1 MSGYLACV
9 LSRMAGTACHWC
21 MNLTPRKAPLA
32 LIVQGFP
39 SFRRAPL
46 AQKDKTPTLTGQ
58 SQTEADGR
66 RGMLCAWARR
76 ALGANALAGMLIASC
91 QSQLHADDGD
101 YRSCL
106 PDRLHPVSAKILAA
120 FLDGRLTEMD
130 FLWGFHLPN
139 SDYLSVSACII
150 ASLHNETPESCIPED
165 PAEGGS
171 DSCLSF

>member
-1 MSGYLACV
+1 
-9 LSRMAGTACHWC
+9 MAGTACHWC

-39 SFRRAPL
+39 SFRRLPL

-58 SQTEADGR
+58 CATGADSR
-66 RGMLCAWARR
+66 CRMLCARARR
-76 ALGANALAGMLIASC
+76 TFATNALAAMLTVAC
-91 QSQLHADDGD
+91 QSQLRADDDD

-130 FLWGFHLPN
+130 FLWAFHLPN
-139 SDYLSVSACII
+139 SDYLAVSACVI

-171 DSCLSF
+171 DSCLAF

>member
-1 MSGYLACV
+1 MSGYLACA
-9 LSRMAGTACHWC
+9 LSRMAGTACHWR
-21 MNLTPRKAPLA
+21 MNLTARKAPLA

-39 SFRRAPL
+39 SFRPPPW

-58 SQTEADGR
+58 CPVPRKAR
-66 RGMLCAWARR
+66 RGILCARVRR
-76 ALGANALAGMLIASC
+76 GLGAHALAGAMIVACHASVW
-91 QSQLHADDGD
+91 ADDVD

-120 FLDGRLTEMD
+120 FLDGRLTESD

-139 SDYLSVSACII
+139 SDYLAVSECIVAI
-150 ASLHNETPESCIPED
+150 LHDDTPESCIPED

-171 DSCLSF
+171 DSCLTF

>member
-1 MSGYLACV
+1 
-9 LSRMAGTACHWC
+9 MAGTACHWC

-39 SFRRAPL
+39 SFPRHPL
-46 AQKDKTPTLTGQ
+46 AQKDKTPTLAGQCATGP
-58 SQTEADGR
+58 EVR
-66 RGMLCAWARR
+66 RRMLCARVRR
-76 ALGANALAGMLIASC
+76 SLATTAVAGMLIVAS
-91 QSQLHADDGD
+91 QSPVRADDDD

-106 PDRLHPVSAKILAA
+106 PERLHPVSAKILAA
-120 FLDGRLTEMD
+120 FLDGRLTEAD

-139 SDYLSVSACII
+139 SDYLMVSECII
-150 ASLHNETPESCIPED
+150 ASLHETTPESCIPED